1 MNIDLKELK
10 EFVKRELNS
19 PRSPINKGLVLEVLP
34 AGSFLYGLMTEKSDI
49 DLIAITL
56 PSFSDVL
63 FTKRSIEKTTDFE
76 YKGHRLEINVISIT
90 DFFSY
95 IVGGRPPMF
104 VEAIIA
110 YDGELEILKT
120 LQKQVEAW
128 IKKSDGFANYR
139 VIASRHLISSYV
151 TELKAFEYKIKKF
164 KEENSDVTSD
174 IAKHRVSM
182 MRKNL
187 LILSLVC
194 GGENGFSTAQRDII
208 LSPIKARTLTKIK
221 SAPNSEY
228 KDDTKLIQH
237 FENILKNMNKRVD
250 LLEDKVYENPT
261 SEFVYQKDVNNMAEE
276 VLKFIHSNP
285 FTF

>member
-1 MNIDLKELK
+1 MDIDLKELQ
-10 EFVKRELNS
+10 EFVKKELNS

-63 FTKRSIEKTTDFE
+63 FTNRSIEKTTDFE
-76 YKGHRLEINVISIT
+76 YKGHKLEINVISIT

-164 KEENSDVTSD
+164 KEENSD
-174 IAKHRVSM
+174 
-182 MRKNL
+182 
-187 LILSLVC
+187 
-194 GGENGFSTAQRDII
+194 
-208 LSPIKARTLTKIK
+208 
-221 SAPNSEY
+221 
-228 KDDTKLIQH
+228 DTKLIQH

-276 VLKFIHSNP
+276 VLKFIHSSP
-285 FTF
+285 FTC

>member
-1 MNIDLKELK
+1 MDIDLKDLK

-104 VEAIIA
+104 IEAIIECCKNA
-110 YDGELEILKT
+110 FHLLHRRT
-120 LQKQVEAW
+120 NRNRSEAP
-128 IKKSDGFANYR
+128 
-139 VIASRHLISSYV
+139 H
-151 TELKAFEYKIKKF
+151 
-164 KEENSDVTSD
+164 
-174 IAKHRVSM
+174 
-182 MRKNL
+182 
-187 LILSLVC
+187 LSLSIDRC
-194 GGENGFSTAQRDII
+194 RQALQIN
-208 LSPIKARTLTKIK
+208 LSNRE
-221 SAPNSEY
+221 SRFGSHY
-228 KDDTKLIQH
+228 
-237 FENILKNMNKRVD
+237 
-250 LLEDKVYENPT
+250 
-261 SEFVYQKDVNNMAEE
+261 S
-276 VLKFIHSNP
+276 
-285 FTF
+285 

>member
-1 MNIDLKELK
+1 M
-10 EFVKRELNS
+10 
-19 PRSPINKGLVLEVLP
+19 
-34 AGSFLYGLMTEKSDI
+34 
-49 DLIAITL
+49 
-56 PSFSDVL
+56 
-63 FTKRSIEKTTDFE
+63 
-76 YKGHRLEINVISIT
+76 
-90 DFFSY
+90 
-95 IVGGRPPMF
+95 
-104 VEAIIA
+104 
-110 YDGELEILKT
+110 
-120 LQKQVEAW
+120 
-128 IKKSDGFANYR
+128 
-139 VIASRHLISSYV
+139 ISSYV

-208 LSPIKARTLTKIK
+208 LSPIKARTLVKMK

-250 LLEDKVYENPT
+250 LLEDKVYENPA

-276 VLKFIHSNP
+276 VLKFIHSSP

>member
-1 MNIDLKELK
+1 MDIDLKELQ

-34 AGSFLYGLMTEKSDI
+34 AGSFLYGLMTKKSDI

-139 VIASRHLISSYV
+139 VIAARHLISSYV

-208 LSPIKARTLTKIK
+208 SSPIKARTLVKMK

-228 KDDTKLIQH
+228 KNDTKLIQH

-276 VLKFIHSNP
+276 VLKFIHSSP